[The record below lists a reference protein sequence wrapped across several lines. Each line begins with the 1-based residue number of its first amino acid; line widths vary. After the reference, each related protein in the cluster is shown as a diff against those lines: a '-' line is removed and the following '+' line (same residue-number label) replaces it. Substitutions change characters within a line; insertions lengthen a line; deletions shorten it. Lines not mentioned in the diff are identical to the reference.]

1 MKGLTVKPLD
11 LKARQDRVN
20 KVSPEVPKPSPH
32 DPTITPVSVVTRPS
46 QTPKPNFSK
55 KSQFHTPVEG
65 QGLMIKYAKDHQSI

>member
-32 DPTITPVSVVTRPS
+32 DSTINPVAVVSRPS
-46 QTPKPNFSK
+46 QTPKPSF
-55 KSQFHTPVEG
+55 
-65 QGLMIKYAKDHQSI
+65 L